1 MAAPPRPDARL
12 FDLSWPG
19 WRALPAADG
28 LVTCVPDRSASTAWA
43 DCVLAQHHDGFVLWT
58 ACGHRP
64 HSALP
69 DVTHRPGV
77 RGVALAPAGGH
88 PPHIQAALGLAHR
101 LTSEVTDDGPV
112 QGRVQVR
119 VVSTDT
125 PDTAD
130 GLVRVPHLVTLRAH
144 TGVTTEA
151 VMWELL
157 AAEAA
162 QRWLGVPAP
171 ALRHI
176 EAYDAHLLAQRTA
189 TRTRLVPASLPP
201 PMAGWLRAQ
210 STPLSIETACHH
222 PDVVLDHLARQDDSR
237 A

>member
-1 MAAPPRPDARL
+1 MAAPPRPDPRL

-19 WRALPAADG
+19 WRPLPAADG

-88 PPHIQAALGLAHR
+88 PPHIQAALRLAHR
-101 LTSEVTDDGPV
+101 LTSEVTGHDGPV
-112 QGRVQVR
+112 QVR
-119 VVSTDT
+119 IVSTDT

-130 GLVRVPHLVTLRAH
+130 GLVRVPHLVTLRAD
-144 TGVTTEA
+144 TGVATEA

-157 AAEAA
+157 AAEVA

-171 ALRHI
+171 ALRHV
-176 EAYDAHLLAQRTA
+176 EAHVARLLALRTA
-189 TRTRLVPASLPP
+189 TRTRLVPAGLPP
-201 PMAGWLRAQ
+201 SLAGWLRAQ
-210 STPLSIETACHH
+210 STPLPTETVCHH
-222 PDVVLDHLARQDDSR
+222 LDVVLDHLARQGGDR